1 VNEVSLLIA
10 YFYILSC
17 QIFSYSQVI
26 EFIWKQSFKL
36 KVPLQILKYN
46 GKLKHFFLHLKQ
58 DQVSA
63 NKFTLKEFWTAFIET
78 VSSCLKWSTLLGDIL
93 NFSIIINSVLLC
105 GCLILKFFYTFL
117 LSYLQLISYPPL
129 LNNIASLSHMQ
140 CLHTLTFIHPLI
152 PHLKFWIHRH
162 L

>member
-1 VNEVSLLIA
+1 MDEVSLLIA
-10 YFYILSC
+10 YFYILSW
-17 QIFSYSQVI
+17 QFFFYSQII

-36 KVPLQILKYN
+36 KVPLQIFKYN
-46 GKLKHFFLHLKQ
+46 GKLKHFLLHLKQ

-63 NKFTLKEFWTAFIET
+63 NKFTLEEFWTALIET
-78 VSSCLKWSTLLGDIL
+78 VSSCLKWSTLLKDIL

-105 GCLILKFFYTFL
+105 GCLILKFFYTFF
-117 LSYLQLISYPPL
+117 LSYPQLKGYPSL
-129 LNNIASLSHMQ
+129 LNNIALLSHMQ

-152 PHLKFWIHRH
+152 PHLEFWIYRH